1 MGGISCPN
9 ILGEQN
15 HGTVADETTT
25 DTAAGGTAKPVVV
38 DDAAAGGTAVPV
50 VVVDPVV
57 VVKPA
62 VIEGQEYLLG
72 EPSVWNG
79 KLWESIM
86 GPVSAAVTNPV
97 GSRGADECYLFR
109 GRSKADYI
117 DDGQLPYFCG
127 VEG

>member
-1 MGGISCPN
+1 
-9 ILGEQN
+9 
-15 HGTVADETTT
+15 
-25 DTAAGGTAKPVVV
+25 
-38 DDAAAGGTAVPV
+38 

-97 GSRGADECYLFR
+97 GSRGADECYLF
-109 GRSKADYI
+109 
-117 DDGQLPYFCG
+117 
-127 VEG
+127 